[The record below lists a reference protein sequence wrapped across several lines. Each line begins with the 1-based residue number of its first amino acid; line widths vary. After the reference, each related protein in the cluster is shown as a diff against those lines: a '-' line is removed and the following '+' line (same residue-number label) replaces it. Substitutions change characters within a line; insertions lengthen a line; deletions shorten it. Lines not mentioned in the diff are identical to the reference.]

1 LKMHSMHKLVFD
13 TSALISL
20 EVANLMNKASESFH
34 VFIPKKVEEE
44 LKEVA
49 KYGDVH
55 GKAANRILKI
65 ERIGI
70 REVGDISRHVIY
82 IDEGE
87 AEALE
92 LAKEIEADYLI
103 CDDYESFWYL
113 TENFEKTVFS
123 VFVVRC
129 LCEKGIISIEKG
141 WNFVEM
147 IRERRTWGDN
157 IIYRTAKALWSD
169 EERREVIRR

>member
-1 LKMHSMHKLVFD
+1 MRRLVFD

-20 EVANLMNKASESFH
+20 EVANLMNKTSETFS

-49 KYGDVH
+49 KYEDVH
-55 GKAANRILKI
+55 GNAANRILKK
-65 ERIGI
+65 ERIEI
-70 REVGDISRHVIY
+70 RQVGEISKHLIY
-82 IDEGE
+82 VDEGE

-113 TENFEKTVFS
+113 SENFEKTVFS
-123 VFVVRC
+123 VFVVKC
-129 LCEKGIISIEKG
+129 LCEEGIISMEDG
-141 WNFVEM
+141 WHFIEM

-157 IIYRTAKALWSD
+157 IIYRTAKTLWAR
-169 EERREVIRR
+169 EERRK

>member
-1 LKMHSMHKLVFD
+1 MCKLIFD

-20 EVANLMNKASESFH
+20 EVANLMNKASEFFI
-34 VFIPKKVEEE
+34 VIIPKKVHEE
-44 LKEVA
+44 LKGVG
-49 KYGDVH
+49 KYEDVH

-65 ERIGI
+65 ERIEI
-70 REVGDISRHVIY
+70 REVGDISRHLPHV
-82 IDEGE
+82 DEGE

-92 LAKEIEADYLI
+92 LAKSIEADYLI

-113 TENFEKTVFS
+113 SENFEKSVFS

-129 LCEKGIISIEKG
+129 LCEKRIISMEDG
-141 WNFVEM
+141 WNFIEM

-157 IIYRTAKALWSD
+157 IIYRTAKMLWG
-169 EERREVIRR
+169 R

>member
-1 LKMHSMHKLVFD
+1 MHKFVFD

-20 EVANLMNKASESFH
+20 EVANLMNKASETFRA
-34 VFIPKKVEEE
+34 FIPKKVHEE

-55 GKAANRILKI
+55 GKAANRILKM
-65 ERIGI
+65 ERIEI
-70 REVGDISRHVIY
+70 REVGEISRHLTYV
-82 IDEGE
+82 DEGE

-92 LAKEIEADYLI
+92 LAKEIEANYLI

-113 TENFEKTVFS
+113 SDNFEKIVFR

-129 LCEKGIISIEKG
+129 LCEKGIISMERG
-141 WNFVEM
+141 WNFIEM

-157 IIYRTAKALWSD
+157 IIYRTAKALWGRENVGSD
-169 EERREVIRR
+169 K

>member
-1 LKMHSMHKLVFD
+1 MKMLLMHKLVFD

-65 ERIGI
+65 ERI
-70 REVGDISRHVIY
+70 
-82 IDEGE
+82 
-87 AEALE
+87 
-92 LAKEIEADYLI
+92 
-103 CDDYESFWYL
+103 
-113 TENFEKTVFS
+113 
-123 VFVVRC
+123 
-129 LCEKGIISIEKG
+129 
-141 WNFVEM
+141 
-147 IRERRTWGDN
+147 
-157 IIYRTAKALWSD
+157 
-169 EERREVIRR
+169 

>member
-1 LKMHSMHKLVFD
+1 MLKGLLTHKLVFD

-20 EVANLMNKASESFH
+20 EVANLMGKTSETFR

-49 KYGDVH
+49 KYGDIH

-65 ERIGI
+65 ERIEI
-70 REVGDISRHVIY
+70 TEVGEISRHLIY
-82 IDEGE
+82 ADEGE

-113 TENFEKTVFS
+113 SENFEKTVFS

-129 LCEKGIISIEKG
+129 LCEKGIISMEEG
-141 WNFVEM
+141 WSFIEM

-157 IIYRTAKALWSD
+157 IIYRTAKTLWD
-169 EERREVIRR
+169 VKNVGGGK

>member
-1 LKMHSMHKLVFD
+1 MHELVFD
-13 TSALISL
+13 TSALVSL
-20 EVANLMNKASESFH
+20 EVANLMSKTSEIFR

-49 KYGDVH
+49 KYGDIH
-55 GKAANRILKI
+55 GNAANRILKM
-65 ERIGI
+65 ERIEI
-70 REVGDISRHVIY
+70 REVGDITKHLIFV
-82 IDEGE
+82 DEGE

-103 CDDYESFWYL
+103 CDDYESFGYL
-113 TENFEKTVFS
+113 SENFEKTVFS

-129 LCEKGIISIEKG
+129 LCEKGIISMEDG
-141 WNFVEM
+141 WSFIEM

-157 IIYRTAKALWSD
+157 IIYRTAKTLWGG
-169 EERREVIRR
+169 EEHSG

>member
-1 LKMHSMHKLVFD
+1 MHRLVFD

-20 EVANLMNKASESFH
+20 EVANLMNKTSETFQ

-49 KYGDVH
+49 KYEDVH
-55 GKAANRILKI
+55 GKAASRISKI
-65 ERIGI
+65 ERIEVK
-70 REVGDISRHVIY
+70 EVGEISRHLIY
-82 IDEGE
+82 VDEGE

-92 LAKEIEADYLI
+92 LAKSIEADYLI

-113 TENFEKTVFS
+113 SENFEKTVFS
-123 VFVVRC
+123 VFVVRY
-129 LCEKGIISIEKG
+129 LCEQEIINMEEG
-141 WNFVEM
+141 WNFIKV

-157 IIYRTAKALWSD
+157 IIYRTAKTLWG
-169 EERREVIRR
+169 REN

>member
-1 LKMHSMHKLVFD
+1 MKKLLMHKLVFD

-20 EVANLMNKASESFH
+20 EVANLMNKASEFFC
-34 VFIPKKVEEE
+34 VFIPKGVHEE

-55 GKAANRILKI
+55 GKAANRILKL
-65 ERIGI
+65 ERIEI
-70 REVGDISRHVIY
+70 REAGEISSQLIY
-82 IDEGE
+82 IDKGE

-92 LAKEIEADYLI
+92 LAKTIKADYLI

-113 TENFEKTVFS
+113 SENFKKTVFS

-129 LCEKGIISIEKG
+129 LCEEGIISMEDG
-141 WNFVEM
+141 WKFIEM

-157 IIYRTAKALWSD
+157 IIYRTAKMLWG
-169 EERREVIRR
+169 IGQ

>member
-1 LKMHSMHKLVFD
+1 MSK
-13 TSALISL
+13 IS
-20 EVANLMNKASESFH
+20 ETFR

-49 KYGDVH
+49 KYGDIH
-55 GKAANRILKI
+55 GNAANRILKM
-65 ERIGI
+65 ERIEI
-70 REVGDISRHVIY
+70 REVGDITKHLIFV
-82 IDEGE
+82 DEGE

-92 LAKEIEADYLI
+92 LAKEIEANYLI

-113 TENFEKTVFS
+113 SENFEKTVFS

-129 LCEKGIISIEKG
+129 LCEKGIISMEDG
-141 WNFVEM
+141 WSFIEM

-157 IIYRTAKALWSD
+157 IIYRTAKTLWGG
-169 EERREVIRR
+169 EEHSG